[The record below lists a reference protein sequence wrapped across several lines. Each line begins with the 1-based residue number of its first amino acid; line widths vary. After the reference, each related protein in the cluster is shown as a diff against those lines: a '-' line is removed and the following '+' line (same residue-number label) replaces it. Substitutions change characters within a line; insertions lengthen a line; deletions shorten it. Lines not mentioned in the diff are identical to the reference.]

1 MTMQTDVLVSQPL
14 GASNTFKNQAGGAI
28 GRCRIKAIYGTSGSA
43 AGTVVIY
50 DGTSTAGP
58 CLMTISTPSAAD
70 QGTFW
75 LLMPGEGVLAQT
87 GLYAVLT
94 NVDSAMVVYG

>member
-1 MTMQTDVLVSQPL
+1 MMQTDVLVSQPL
-14 GASNTFKNQAGGAI
+14 GSTNTFKDQAGNAI
-28 GRCRIKAIYGTSGSA
+28 KRCRIKAIYGTSGAA

-50 DGTSTAGP
+50 DGTANTDP
-58 CLMTISTPSAAD
+58 CLMTVSTPTAAN

-75 LLMPGEGVLAQT
+75 LLMPGEGVLARN

-94 NVDSAMVVYG
+94 NVDSAMVIYG

>member
-1 MTMQTDVLVSQPL
+1 MAMQTDVLVSQPL
-14 GASNTFKNQAGGAI
+14 GSTNTFKTQSGAAI
-28 GRCRIKAIYGTSGSA
+28 KRCRIKAIYGTSATA

-50 DGTSTAGP
+50 DGTANTDP
-58 CLMTISTPSAAD
+58 CLMTVSTPKAAD

-75 LLMPGEGVLAQT
+75 ILMPGEGVLAQN

-94 NVDSAMVVYG
+94 NVDSVMVIYG

>member
-1 MTMQTDVLVSQPL
+1 MMQTDVLVSQPL
-14 GASNTFKNQAGGAI
+14 GSTNTFKDQAGNAI
-28 GRCRIKAIYGTSGSA
+28 KRCRIKAIYGTSGAA

-50 DGTSTAGP
+50 DGTSNADP
-58 CLMTISTPSAAD
+58 CLMTVSTPTAAN

-75 LLMPGEGVLAQT
+75 ILMPGEGVLARN

-94 NVDSAMVVYG
+94 GVDSAMVIYG

>member
-14 GASNTFKNQAGGAI
+14 GADNTFKDQAGNVI
-28 GRCRIKAIYGTSGSA
+28 GRCRIKAIYGTSGAA

-50 DGTSTAGP
+50 DGASAAGA
-58 CLMTISTPSAAD
+58 CLMTVSTPSAAN

-75 LLMPGEGVLAQT
+75 LLMPGEGVLART
-87 GLYAVLT
+87 GLYADLT
-94 NVDSAMVVYG
+94 NVDSVMVVYG

>member
-14 GASNTFKNQAGGAI
+14 GADNTFKDQAGNAI
-28 GRCRIKAIYGTSGSA
+28 GRCRIKAIYGTSGAA

-50 DGTSTAGP
+50 DGSSTAGR
-58 CLMTISTPSAAD
+58 CMMTISTPTAAT

-75 LLMPGEGVLAQT
+75 LLMPGEGVLARN
-87 GLYAVLT
+87 GLYADLT
-94 NVDSAMVVYG
+94 NVDSVMVIYG

>member
-1 MTMQTDVLVSQPL
+1 MMQTDVLVSQPL
-14 GASNTFKNQAGGAI
+14 GSTNTFKDQAGNRI
-28 GRCRIKAIYGTSGSA
+28 GRSRIKAIYGTSGAA

-50 DGTSTAGP
+50 DGTADTDP
-58 CLMTISTPSAAD
+58 CLMTVSTPTAAN

-75 LLMPGEGVLAQT
+75 ILMPGEGVLARN

-94 NVDSAMVVYG
+94 NVDSAMVIYG